1 MKHILTY
8 VPHPTRQSVK
18 ARWGW
23 MCSCG
28 VATTTQTRTKPEAK
42 KDWKVHMEKMR

>member
-1 MKHILTY
+1 MTY
-8 VPHPTRQSVK
+8 VPHPTRLRIA

-28 VATTTQTRTKPEAK
+28 VKTVHLTRTKREARAHWK
-42 KDWKVHMEKMR
+42 KHLEKMR